1 LEEITEMHLSQIRD
15 CFSSICQFFSYC
27 KTTST
32 PKQTPQ
38 ASGSQNQ
45 AQTPLGQINLNT
57 NSMSTTPTQSE
68 KHNKHPS
75 ISDLKS
81 QQQRPAG
88 STYKSQLS
96 QNSFYNYPLGN
107 TNSDRSGSNQNYGY
121 KYENGSLA
129 GQGNFSTSANKPL
142 NRMNS
147 YAGADNVTKKKPCG
161 NTSVAELLNRS
172 KTTTFN

>member
-1 LEEITEMHLSQIRD
+1 MHLSQIRD

-32 PKQTPQ
+32 PKQTPYPQ
-38 ASGSQNQ
+38 SSQNQ
-45 AQTPLGQINLNT
+45 APTPLGQITLNT
-57 NSMSTTPTQSE
+57 NTNTNTTSTTPTHSE

-81 QQQRPAG
+81 QQQQQRPAG
-88 STYKSQLS
+88 SNYKSQLS

-107 TNSDRSGSNQNYGY
+107 TSGGNQNYGY

-129 GQGNFSTSANKPL
+129 GQGGFSTSANKTM
-142 NRMNS
+142 NRMGS
-147 YAGADNVTKKKPCG
+147 YGGVGGDGVGKKKASNG
-161 NTSVAELLNRS
+161 TSVAELLNRS
-172 KTTTFN
+172 KTTTFG